1 MSRLAQIFRTLERA
15 DSLRYSANLSV
26 PTRSGLQAS
35 ARVPHRA
42 DFPKTWFSE
51 NEEMKLMRQFTCN
64 RKNSFSENEVFGRSE
79 RGDAL
84 RFSVALRGSTRSDI
98 PNIWACR
105 LPQIFRKS
113 ERADSLG
120 FSENLSASTRSD
132 IPKI

>member
-35 ARVPHRA
+35 ARVPHRV
-42 DFPKTWFSE
+42 DLPKTRFSE
-51 NEEMKLMRQFTCN
+51 NEGMKLMRQFTYS

-84 RFSVALRGSTRSDI
+84 RFLFTLSGATRADSPFVLSVSTRSDI
-98 PNIWACR
+98 PFC
-105 LPQIFRKS
+105 
-113 ERADSLG
+113 
-120 FSENLSASTRSD
+120 
-132 IPKI
+132 